1 MFCLA
6 VCFIFAYLNY
16 QDQTAA
22 LSRQAY
28 SPQFLLMTN
37 IQDAMNTTFL
47 LLVFCLVWIIYL
59 LASLFGS
66 CYVLGVQHGRG
77 KPAK

>member
-28 SPQFLLMTN
+28 SPQFLQMTN